1 MNKGGC
7 LTGRK
12 KETPNGGCK
21 IGRRNAR
28 TTRSGAKMA
37 KPKAKAKTVKKFSDD
52 VSDVKTKAPTIKKG
66 TKIKPTFDTVK
77 KVRKTRSDKGV
88 KRTRTGALINK
99 AKKRGRAPAR
109 PAPKMAK
116 AKGRASM
123 YDNAQ
128 ANPIKKMRPAKGRAS
143 LYGNDSKYGM

>member
-28 TTRSGAKMA
+28 TTRSGAKA
-37 KPKAKAKTVKKFSDD
+37 TKPKAKAKATKKFSDD

-88 KRTRTGALINK
+88 KRTRTGALISK
-99 AKKRGRAPAR
+99 AKKRGRAPPR

-116 AKGRASM
+116 AKGRASI
-123 YDNAQ
+123 YDNSQ
-128 ANPIKKMRPAKGRAS
+128 ANPVMRPAKGRAKRS
-143 LYGNDSKYGM
+143 AQNSVYGM

>member
-12 KETPNGGCK
+12 KESPNGGCK
-21 IGRRNAR
+21 IGKRNAR
-28 TTRSGAKMA
+28 TTRSGAKLA

-99 AKKRGRAPAR
+99 AKKRGRAPPR

-128 ANPIKKMRPAKGRAS
+128 ANPIRKMRPAKGRAS